1 MITGMRGK
9 LTRLMENEAR
19 LSIAQLEYQVLI
31 PEFVRRKLQDLVG
44 TEISLCTEQYIEG
57 GQGASHMV
65 PRIIGFLTEHEL
77 GFFTLFCTVNKIGPK
92 KALKALTQA
101 PVEVAKAIARK
112 DTAWLSKLPGI
123 GKQTAENVVAQLHR
137 SVGPFCVSE
146 SGQLD
151 SDNRS
156 AVPGGQ
162 SNLHND
168 AYNALMTLGLSSSEA
183 LERLDKVLAQNK
195 DLKDLPSIIQA
206 VFGRE

>member
-19 LSIAQLEYQVLI
+19 LSIGQLEYQVLI
-31 PEFVRRKLQDLVG
+31 PEFVRRKLQDLTG
-44 TEISLCTEQYIEG
+44 TEVSLCTEQYIEG

-101 PVEVAKAIARK
+101 PLEVAKAIARK

-123 GKQTAENVVAQLHR
+123 GANSGKCCCPTSPQYRPLLRFGIWSIGYRRQGDWL
-137 SVGPFCVSE
+137 GPPIHTS
-146 SGQLD
+146 Q
-151 SDNRS
+151 
-156 AVPGGQ
+156 
-162 SNLHND
+162 
-168 AYNALMTLGLSSSEA
+168 
-183 LERLDKVLAQNK
+183 
-195 DLKDLPSIIQA
+195 
-206 VFGRE
+206 

>member
-9 LTRLMENEAR
+9 LARLMENEAR
-19 LSIAQLEYQVLI
+19 LSIGPMEYQVLI
-31 PEFVRRKLQDLVG
+31 PEFVRRKLQDLMG
-44 TEISLCTEQYIEG
+44 TEVALCTEQYIEG

-77 GFFTLFCTVNKIGPK
+77 GFFSLFCTVNKIGPK

-112 DTAWLSKLPGI
+112 DTAWLAKLPGI
-123 GKQTAENVVAQLHR
+123 GKQTAENIVAQLHR

-151 SDNRS
+151 SEAS
-156 AVPGGQ
+156 STALSGQ
-162 SNLHND
+162 SSLHND

-183 LERLDKVLAQNK
+183 LERLDKVLAHNK
-195 DLKDLPSIIQA
+195 DLKDLPSVIQA
-206 VFGRE
+206 VFGRD

>member
-9 LTRLMENEAR
+9 LSRVLETEVRLV
-19 LSIAQLEYQVLI
+19 LGQLEYQVLI

-44 TEISLCTEQYIEG
+44 TEVALCTEQYIEG

-77 GFFTLFCTVNKIGPK
+77 GFFSLFCTVNKIGPK
-92 KALKALTQA
+92 KALKALTQ
-101 PVEVAKAIARK
+101 PPLEVAKAIARK

-137 SVGPFCVSE
+137 SVGPFCISE
-146 SGQLD
+146 SG
-151 SDNRS
+151 NIE
-156 AVPGGQ
+156 PGNQGPALTSQ
-162 SNLHND
+162 STLHND

-183 LERLDKVLAQNK
+183 LERLDRVLAQNK
-195 DLKDLPSIIQA
+195 ELKDLPAIIQA